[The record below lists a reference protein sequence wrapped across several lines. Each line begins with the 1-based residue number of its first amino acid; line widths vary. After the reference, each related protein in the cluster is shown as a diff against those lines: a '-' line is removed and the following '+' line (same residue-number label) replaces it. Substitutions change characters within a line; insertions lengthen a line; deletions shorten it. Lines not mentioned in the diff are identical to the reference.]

1 MLTGI
6 KVSKMNGIIE
16 LFDITKII
24 GKYTTNIY
32 LDFENILIRAYEYR
46 FIDYI
51 TSNKEY
57 KLNLYKKG
65 EIKTQKTKNKIT
77 TIKAIKNKLQNI
89 SSTFQRLLI

>member
-16 LFDITKII
+16 LFDITKI